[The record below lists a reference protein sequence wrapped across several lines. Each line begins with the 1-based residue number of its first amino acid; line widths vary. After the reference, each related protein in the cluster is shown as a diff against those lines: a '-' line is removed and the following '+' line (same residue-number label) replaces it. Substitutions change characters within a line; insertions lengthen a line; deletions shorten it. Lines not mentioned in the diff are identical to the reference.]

1 MSEVAVKT
9 EEKPKIAEFLAVA
22 SRRLWQQV
30 FTVAAVVGKE
40 VALRAVAE
48 GLAVRAMDPSH
59 VMLLQLTAPREVFVE
74 YSVEAE
80 GMAGVIVPKVRCV
93 LRRFGREELTVRAAD
108 EKLEIRG
115 ERKRF
120 KLPLMEVTADEE
132 IPEPKVEFTAELK
145 LLSKPLLAA
154 VEDSRLV
161 SDHVRFEYGDEK
173 LTVKAVGDLGE
184 AENVFNTSEVLLEA
198 GGDACKATFSTTFL
212 RDVLKAVADLSE
224 VVEIRLATDMPLFL
238 SAQSPQGLEVEVWI
252 APCVGV

>member
-9 EEKPKIAEFLAVA
+9 EEKMKIAEFLAAA

-30 FTVAAVVGKE
+30 FTVAAVVGEE

-93 LRRFGREELTVRAAD
+93 LRRFGREELTVKAAD

-120 KLPLMEVTADEE
+120 RLPLMEVTVDEE

-161 SDHVRFEYGDEK
+161 SDHARLEYADEK
-173 LTVKAVGDLGE
+173 LRVYAAGDLGE
-184 AENVFNTSEVLLEA
+184 AENVFDTSEMLLEA
-198 GGDACKATFSTTFL
+198 GGATPAKRRSTQSFSGTY
-212 RDVLKAVADLSE
+212 
-224 VVEIRLATDMPLFL
+224 
-238 SAQSPQGLEVEVWI
+238 
-252 APCVGV
+252 